1 MTSDALATRR
11 RRVAFRA
18 WHRGTREMDLILGRY
33 ADAHVHSLDD
43 PALDRLEALMEEADP
58 DLYNWISG
66 KAAPPHAIDAALL
79 AQLRAFNETARDL

>member
-1 MTSDALATRR
+1 MTSDTLATRR

-33 ADAHVHSLDD
+33 ADAHVPILDD
-43 PALDRLEALMEEADP
+43 AALDRLEALMEEADP

-66 KAAPPHAIDAALL
+66 KAAPPHDVDKALL
-79 AQLRAFNETARDL
+79 AQLRAFNETSRNL